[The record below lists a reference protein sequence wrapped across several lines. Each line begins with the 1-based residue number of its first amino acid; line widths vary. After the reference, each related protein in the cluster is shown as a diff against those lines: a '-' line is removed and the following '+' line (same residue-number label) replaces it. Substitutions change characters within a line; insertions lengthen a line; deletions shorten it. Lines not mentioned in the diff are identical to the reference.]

1 MIPCIRNS
9 GKFKITVRE
18 SRLGIARRWE
28 EVGRGGEA
36 QEYLGGDRN
45 VLYLECGR
53 GYTTANIWQNS
64 LSDAP
69 SKDEFHFI

>member
-36 QEYLGGDRN
+36 QEYLGVTEMFSILN
-45 VLYLECGR
+45 VVEVTQLQTFVKTSYFILETG
-53 GYTTANIWQNS
+53 
-64 LSDAP
+64 
-69 SKDEFHFI
+69 EFLFM